1 MTPEMRRGAIASG
14 VLHVVLLV
22 ALLIS
27 LPSKKPDDTQE
38 LAAVSVDFV
47 GPVAPAQQA
56 DKTGKVAAPADTATT
71 VQAPKATQ
79 APTPQPLEDAPPPP
93 PPPPPPPQSDT
104 PPTPPVPTPPPPAPS
119 PPQPQPPPPQPP
131 TPTPPLPQ
139 PPVPQPPPTPSPD
152 ATPLPPP
159 PPPAPQPPQPET
171 PPKPTPPVAKPTPP
185 TPPSPQQTAEAQP
198 ALPMPP
204 PPAPPAPPAPP
215 SPTNQPHPTANPAPM
230 SQTVLNTLDKLRSMN
245 LNQKAPTARYNPL
258 QGGAPNGGGNPNNSD
273 ATAAL
278 TSAQRGAIGDQ
289 VRRCWTID
297 SAAENVQQM
306 RVMLK
311 VTTDASGTARLAQVA
326 PSDQGRAAGDPVFRA
341 FAERAVRAVLDPA
354 CSNLPLP
361 KSMMGANQTF
371 TFRFSP

>member
-1 MTPEMRRGAIASG
+1 
-14 VLHVVLLV
+14 
-22 ALLIS
+22 
-27 LPSKKPDDTQE
+27 
-38 LAAVSVDFV
+38 
-47 GPVAPAQQA
+47 
-56 DKTGKVAAPADTATT
+56 
-71 VQAPKATQ
+71 
-79 APTPQPLEDAPPPP
+79 
-93 PPPPPPPQSDT
+93 
-104 PPTPPVPTPPPPAPS
+104 
-119 PPQPQPPPPQPP
+119 
-131 TPTPPLPQ
+131 
-139 PPVPQPPPTPSPD
+139 
-152 ATPLPPP
+152 
-159 PPPAPQPPQPET
+159 
-171 PPKPTPPVAKPTPP
+171 
-185 TPPSPQQTAEAQP
+185 
-198 ALPMPP
+198 
-204 PPAPPAPPAPP
+204 
-215 SPTNQPHPTANPAPM
+215 M

-258 QGGAPNGGGNPNNSD
+258 QGGAPHGGGNPNNSD

-361 KSMMGANQTF
+361 KSMLGNNQTF